1 MWPSALKG
9 GYVGTTDHLYKRR
22 PGGGHYDNFDNDYYD
37 KYYSDDWYNDVD
49 DYEDYY
55 DRGFDKRRLDLG
67 TYDYLDTLVDR
78 EGDGVDWSKFNFK
91 GGVCSTVFIA
101 YFYLLLHRRVA
112 EL

>member
-1 MWPSALKG
+1 MVSRDVYQIVFFCRNY
-9 GYVGTTDHLYKRR
+9 GYYEDDDDGVNDWHPAVLY
-22 PGGGHYDNFDNDYYD
+22 DYYTT
-37 KYYSDDWYNDVD
+37 SNT
-49 DYEDYY
+49 
-55 DRGFDKRRLDLG
+55 FDKRRLDLG